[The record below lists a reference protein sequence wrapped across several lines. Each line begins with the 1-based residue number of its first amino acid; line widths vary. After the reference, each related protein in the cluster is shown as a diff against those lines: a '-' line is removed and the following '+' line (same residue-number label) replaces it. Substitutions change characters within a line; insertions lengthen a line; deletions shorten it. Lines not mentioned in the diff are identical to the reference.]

1 MEITRHPAGGAGFT
15 WAQRE
20 AALHR
25 QRLQAA
31 GGERPVPGEPTP
43 GDVEQAA
50 GLTPAHLHPA
60 AARELQAVAEATER
74 LQALLRERW
83 RGAPPS
89 LRSLHR
95 KVAEIRAWVDERLA
109 TSAPVPAAAA
119 HAPAAED
126 EDADAPADDLADG
139 PCEAPWPAYGPS
151 IGSREEA
158 YALLDAA
165 AGYLAAT
172 EPHSPAPWLVRRAV
186 GWGGMELGE
195 LLESLIGEGYD
206 LKSLRLLLG
215 LAGEG
220 RP

>member
-1 MEITRHPAGGAGFT
+1 
-15 WAQRE
+15 
-20 AALHR
+20 
-25 QRLQAA
+25 
-31 GGERPVPGEPTP
+31 
-43 GDVEQAA
+43 
-50 GLTPAHLHPA
+50 
-60 AARELQAVAEATER
+60 
-74 LQALLRERW
+74 
-83 RGAPPS
+83 
-89 LRSLHR
+89 
-95 KVAEIRAWVDERLA
+95 VAEIRAWMAERLA
-109 TSAPVPAAAA
+109 TSATPPASAA
-119 HAPAAED
+119 HAPAA
-126 EDADAPADDLADG
+126 DAPEAPDADLDAPADEPYD
-139 PCEAPWPAYGPS
+139 APWPAYGPS
-151 IGSREEA
+151 IGSRDEA